1 MQAPSRLLH
10 SQRSA
15 IAFTQTELLVVAVV
29 LGLLIA
35 LLLPWLAKKDAKR
48 KWIKCANNL
57 KQVGLAHKVSSNDSS
72 DLFHINRSTNQGG
85 TLELIGTGQVYR
97 HYLALSNELG
107 RLDIL
112 VCSSDGAR
120 KVATSWSS
128 LSNMNVS
135 YFVGG
140 DADETS
146 LNVLLGGDRNI
157 EARLPRTGSALWLAT
172 NNPVWWGKDIH
183 GWVGNVVLADG
194 SVQHM
199 DTARLWAQVQVGLE
213 TKPLT
218 NRLDFP

>member
-57 KQVGLAHKVSSNDSS
+57 KQVGLAQK
-72 DLFHINRSTNQGG
+72 
-85 TLELIGTGQVYR
+85 IGTGDSDRFFCQISTNHGGLAELVGTGQIFRNYF
-97 HYLALSNELG
+97 ALSNELAT
-107 RLDIL
+107 LTIL
-112 VCSSDGAR
+112 SCPADAFR
-120 KVATSWSS
+120 KPATAWSS
-128 LSNMNVS
+128 MNNTNLS
-135 YFVGG
+135 YFVGV
-140 DADETS
+140 DAYETHPN
-146 LNVLLGGDRNI
+146 LLLGGDRNI